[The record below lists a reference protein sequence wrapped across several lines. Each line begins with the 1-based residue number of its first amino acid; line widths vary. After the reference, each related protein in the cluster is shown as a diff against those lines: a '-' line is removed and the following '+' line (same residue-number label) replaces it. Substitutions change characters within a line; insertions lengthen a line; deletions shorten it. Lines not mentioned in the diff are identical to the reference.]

1 MIDIHVYKITYGR
14 GKKIMNQQLSTI
26 FFLFMNDLCVK
37 INTCFD
43 LNDEKQEGMCMEK
56 TIYSN

>member
-43 LNDEKQEGMCMEK
+43 LNDEKQEGMCMVK
-56 TIYSN
+56 TIYNK

>member
-43 LNDEKQEGMCMEK
+43 SNDEKQEGMCMEK
-56 TIYSN
+56 TIYNN

>member
-14 GKKIMNQQLSTI
+14 GIKNNESNQQLSTI

-43 LNDEKQEGMCMEK
+43 LNDEKGRHM
-56 TIYSN
+56 Y

>member
-43 LNDEKQEGMCMEK
+43 LNDEKGRHM
-56 TIYSN
+56 Y

>member
-1 MIDIHVYKITYGR
+1 
-14 GKKIMNQQLSTI
+14 MNQQLSTI

-56 TIYSN
+56 TIYNNREFIT